1 MLRFI
6 VRRGFIAIGT
16 IAAISLIVFAV
27 IEIPPGDAATTAVN
41 ELRARGGAQREEDAL
56 AIRALYGLD
65 RPMLVRYGLW
75 VKGMAT
81 GNLGLTFSRSTLVA
95 LPQIGAQGRA
105 RETIETVIG
114 ERLVWT
120 VVVTLVAAMFTWIVA
135 LPSGLYSAMRQYS
148 IGDYTATT
156 LGFLGLAVPDFLLGL
171 FLMVMA
177 FQQFGIV
184 AGGLFSPEYAKEP
197 WGLARVWDLIKHLWI
212 PAIVLGTAGTA
223 AIIRILRANLLDE
236 IRKPYVRTARAKGM
250 GEIRLILKYPFR
262 VALNPAISTV
272 GYILP
277 ALIGGSVIVSVVLSL
292 PTLGPILL
300 AALLAQDTR
309 MAATIMLL
317 IGSLTVIGVLIS
329 DLLLAWIDPRIR
341 KGFEG

>member
-1 MLRFI
+1 MQSSRLRGS
-6 VRRGFIAIGT
+6 RE
-16 IAAISLIVFAV
+16 S
-27 IEIPPGDAATTAVN
+27 IE
-41 ELRARGGAQREEDAL
+41 E
-56 AIRALYGLD
+56 
-65 RPMLVRYGLW
+65 
-75 VKGMAT
+75 
-81 GNLGLTFSRSTLVA
+81 
-95 LPQIGAQGRA
+95 
-105 RETIETVIG
+105 VIG
-114 ERLVWT
+114 ERLAWT
-120 VVVTLVAAMFTWIVA
+120 IVIALVATMFTWIVA
-135 LPSGLYSAMRQYS
+135 LPIGLYSAMRQYS

-156 LGFLGLAVPDFLLGL
+156 LGFLGLAIPDFLLGL

-212 PAIVLGTAGTA
+212 PMIVLGTAGTA
-223 AIIRILRANLLDE
+223 AIIRVLRANLLDE

-250 GEIRLILKYPFR
+250 GEIRLIVKYPFR
-262 VALNPAISTV
+262 VALNPAISSI

-292 PTLGPILL
+292 PTLGPTLL

-317 IGSLTVIGVLIS
+317 IGALTVIGVLIS
-329 DLLLAWIDPRIR
+329 DLQLAWLDPRIR

>member
-1 MLRFI
+1 MFRYL
-6 VRRGFIAIGT
+6 VRRGFLAIGT
-16 IAAISLIVFAV
+16 IGVISLLVFAV
-27 IEIPPGDAATTAVN
+27 IEMPPGDAATSEVN
-41 ELRARGGAQREEDAL
+41 ALRAQGGAQREEDAE

-65 RPMLVRYGLW
+65 KPMLVRYGLW

-81 GNLGLTFSRSTLVA
+81 GNLGLTMSQDNMRTPVTGSRES
-95 LPQIGAQGRA
+95 
-105 RETIETVIG
+105 IEEVIG
-114 ERLVWT
+114 ERLLWT
-120 VVVTLVAAMFTWIVA
+120 IVIALVATMFTWIVA
-135 LPSGLYSAMRQYS
+135 LPIGLYSAVRQYS

-171 FLMVMA
+171 ILMVMA
-177 FQQFGIV
+177 FQYFGVI
-184 AGGLFSPEYAKEP
+184 AGGLFSTEYLDAA
-197 WGLARVWDLIKHLWI
+197 WSVGRVWDLIKHLWI
-212 PAIVLGTAGTA
+212 PAVVLGTAGTA
-223 AIIRILRANLLDE
+223 GIIRILRANLLDE

-262 VALNPAISTV
+262 VAVNPAISSI

-292 PTLGPILL
+292 PTLGPTLL
-300 AALLAQDTR
+300 AALLNQDTR

-317 IGSLTVIGVLIS
+317 IGALTVIGVLIS

>member
-1 MLRFI
+1 MRFI
-6 VRRGFIAIGT
+6 VRRGFLAIGT
-16 IAAISLIVFAV
+16 IGVISLLVFAV
-27 IEIPPGDAATTAVN
+27 IEIPPGDAATSEVN
-41 ELRARGGAQREEDAL
+41 ALRALGGAQREEDAE
-56 AIRALYGLD
+56 AIRVLYGLD
-65 RPMLVRYGLW
+65 KPMLVRYGKW
-75 VKGMAT
+75 IKGMAT
-81 GNLGLTFSRSTLVA
+81 GNLGVTMSRRSQESGVA
-95 LPQIGAQGRA
+95 IAGA
-105 RETIETVIG
+105 RESIEKVIG
-114 ERLVWT
+114 RRLVWT
-120 VVVTLVAAMFTWIVA
+120 IVIALVATMFTWIVA
-135 LPSGLYSAMRQYS
+135 LPIGLYSAMRQYS

-156 LGFLGLAVPDFLLGL
+156 LGFLGLAIPDFLLGL
-171 FLMVMA
+171 FLMVTA

-212 PAIVLGTAGTA
+212 PMIVLGTAGTA
-223 AIIRILRANLLDE
+223 AIIRVLRANLLDE

-262 VALNPAISTV
+262 VAVNPAISTV

>member
-6 VRRGFIAIGT
+6 VRRGFLAIGT
-16 IAAISLIVFAV
+16 IGVISLLVFAV
-27 IEIPPGDAATTAVN
+27 IEIPPGDAATSEVN
-41 ELRARGGAQREEDAL
+41 ALRALGGAQREEDAE
-56 AIRALYGLD
+56 AIRVLYGLD
-65 RPMLVRYGLW
+65 KPMLVRYGKW
-75 VKGMAT
+75 IKGMAT
-81 GNLGLTFSRSTLVA
+81 GNLGVTMSRPGSQESGVA
-95 LPQIGAQGRA
+95 IAGA
-105 RETIETVIG
+105 RESIEKVIG
-114 ERLVWT
+114 RRLVWT
-120 VVVTLVAAMFTWIVA
+120 IVIALVATMFTWIVA
-135 LPSGLYSAMRQYS
+135 LPIGLYSAMRQYS

-171 FLMVMA
+171 FLMVTA

-212 PAIVLGTAGTA
+212 PMIVLGTAGTA
-223 AIIRILRANLLDE
+223 AIIRVLRANLLDE

-262 VALNPAISTV
+262 VAVNPAISTV

>member
-1 MLRFI
+1 MFRYL

-16 IAAISLIVFAV
+16 IAVISLIVFAV
-27 IEIPPGDAATTAVN
+27 IEMPPGDAATSEVN
-41 ELRARGGAQREEDAL
+41 ALRTQGGAQREEDAL

-65 RPMLVRYGLW
+65 KPMLVRYGLW

-81 GNLGLTFSRSTLVA
+81 GNLGLTMSQDNMRTPVTGSRES
-95 LPQIGAQGRA
+95 
-105 RETIETVIG
+105 IEEVIG
-114 ERLVWT
+114 ERLLWT
-120 VVVTLVAAMFTWIVA
+120 IVVTLVAAMFTWIVA
-135 LPSGLYSAMRQYS
+135 LPIGLYSAMRQYS

-177 FQQFGIV
+177 FQVFGLV

-197 WGLARVWDLIKHLWI
+197 WGVARVWDLIKHLWI

-262 VALNPAISTV
+262 VALNPVISSI

-292 PTLGPILL
+292 PTLGPTLL
-300 AALLAQDTR
+300 AALLNQDTR
-309 MAATIMLL
+309 MAATIMIL

>member
-1 MLRFI
+1 MFRYL
-6 VRRGFIAIGT
+6 VRRGFLAIGT
-16 IAAISLIVFAV
+16 IGVISLLVFAV
-27 IEIPPGDAATTAVN
+27 IEIPPGDAATSEVN
-41 ELRARGGAQREEDAL
+41 RLRALGGAQREEDAL
-56 AIRALYGLD
+56 AIRVLYGLD
-65 RPMLVRYGLW
+65 KPMLLRYGLW
-75 VKGMAT
+75 IKGMAT
-81 GNLGLTFSRSTLVA
+81 GNLGVTMSRRSQESGVA
-95 LPQIGAQGRA
+95 IAGA
-105 RETIETVIG
+105 RESIEKVIG

-120 VVVTLVAAMFTWIVA
+120 IVIALVATMFTWIVA
-135 LPSGLYSAMRQYS
+135 LPIGLYSAMRQYS
-148 IGDYTATT
+148 IGDYAATT
-156 LGFLGLAVPDFLLGL
+156 IGFLGLAVPDFLLGL

-212 PAIVLGTAGTA
+212 PMIVLGTAGTA
-223 AIIRILRANLLDE
+223 AIIRVLRANLLDE

-262 VALNPAISTV
+262 VAVNPAISTV

-317 IGSLTVIGVLIS
+317 IGTLTVIGVLIS
-329 DLLLAWIDPRIR
+329 DLLLAWLDPRIR

>member
-1 MLRFI
+1 MRYL
-6 VRRGFIAIGT
+6 VRRGFLAIGT
-16 IAAISLIVFAV
+16 IGVISLLVFAV
-27 IEIPPGDAATTAVN
+27 IEIPPGDAATSEVN
-41 ELRARGGAQREEDAL
+41 RLRALGGAQREEDAL
-56 AIRALYGLD
+56 AIRVLYGLD
-65 RPMLVRYGLW
+65 KPMLLRYGLW
-75 VKGMAT
+75 IKGMAT
-81 GNLGLTFSRSTLVA
+81 GNLGVTMSRRSQESGVA
-95 LPQIGAQGRA
+95 IAGA
-105 RETIETVIG
+105 RESIEKVIG

-120 VVVTLVAAMFTWIVA
+120 IVIALVATMFTWIVA
-135 LPSGLYSAMRQYS
+135 LPIGLYSAMRQYS
-148 IGDYTATT
+148 IGDYAATT
-156 LGFLGLAVPDFLLGL
+156 IGFLGLAVPDFLLGL

-212 PAIVLGTAGTA
+212 PMIVLGTAGTA
-223 AIIRILRANLLDE
+223 AIIRVLRANLLDE

-250 GEIRLILKYPFR
+250 GEIRLILRYPFR
-262 VALNPAISTV
+262 VAVNPAISTV

-317 IGSLTVIGVLIS
+317 IGTLTVIGVLIS
-329 DLLLAWIDPRIR
+329 DLLLAWLDPRIR

>member
-1 MLRFI
+1 MFRYL

-16 IAAISLIVFAV
+16 IAVISLIVFAV
-27 IEIPPGDAATTAVN
+27 IEMPPGDAATSEVN
-41 ELRARGGAQREEDAL
+41 ALRAQGGAQREEDAL

-65 RPMLVRYGLW
+65 KPMLVRYGLW

-81 GNLGLTFSRSTLVA
+81 GNLGLTMSQDNMRTPVTGSRES
-95 LPQIGAQGRA
+95 
-105 RETIETVIG
+105 IEEVIG
-114 ERLVWT
+114 ERLLWT
-120 VVVTLVAAMFTWIVA
+120 IVVTLVAAMFTWIVA
-135 LPSGLYSAMRQYS
+135 LPIGLYSAMRQYS

-177 FQQFGIV
+177 FQVFGLV

-197 WGLARVWDLIKHLWI
+197 WGVARVWDLIKHLWI

-262 VALNPAISTV
+262 VALNPVISSI

-292 PTLGPILL
+292 PTLGPTLL
-300 AALLAQDTR
+300 AALLNQDTR
-309 MAATIMLL
+309 MAATIMIL

>member
-1 MLRFI
+1 MRFI
-6 VRRGFIAIGT
+6 VRRGFLAIGT
-16 IAAISLIVFAV
+16 IGVISLLVFAV
-27 IEIPPGDAATTAVN
+27 IEIPPGDAATSEVN
-41 ELRARGGAQREEDAL
+41 ALRALGGAQREEDAE
-56 AIRALYGLD
+56 AIRVLYGLD
-65 RPMLVRYGLW
+65 KPMLVRYGKW
-75 VKGMAT
+75 IKGMAT
-81 GNLGLTFSRSTLVA
+81 GNLGVTMSRPGSQESGVA
-95 LPQIGAQGRA
+95 IAGA
-105 RETIETVIG
+105 RESIEKVIG
-114 ERLVWT
+114 RRLVWT
-120 VVVTLVAAMFTWIVA
+120 IVIALVATMFTWIVA
-135 LPSGLYSAMRQYS
+135 LPIGLYSAMRQYS

-171 FLMVMA
+171 FLMVTA

-212 PAIVLGTAGTA
+212 PMIVLGTAGTA
-223 AIIRILRANLLDE
+223 AIIRVLRANLLDE

-262 VALNPAISTV
+262 VAVNPAISTV

>member
-1 MLRFI
+1 MRYL
-6 VRRGFIAIGT
+6 VRRGFLAIGT
-16 IAAISLIVFAV
+16 IGVISLLVFAV
-27 IEIPPGDAATTAVN
+27 IEIPPGDAATSEVN
-41 ELRARGGAQREEDAL
+41 RLRALGGAQREEDAL
-56 AIRALYGLD
+56 AIRVLYGLD
-65 RPMLVRYGLW
+65 KPMLLRYGLW
-75 VKGMAT
+75 IKGMAT
-81 GNLGLTFSRSTLVA
+81 GNLGVTMSRRSQESGVA
-95 LPQIGAQGRA
+95 IAGA
-105 RETIETVIG
+105 RESIEKVIG

-120 VVVTLVAAMFTWIVA
+120 IVIALVATMFTWIVA
-135 LPSGLYSAMRQYS
+135 LPIGLYSAMRQYS
-148 IGDYTATT
+148 IGDYAATT
-156 LGFLGLAVPDFLLGL
+156 IGFLGLAVPDFLLGL

-212 PAIVLGTAGTA
+212 PMIVLGTAGTA
-223 AIIRILRANLLDE
+223 AIIRVLRANLLDE

-262 VALNPAISTV
+262 VAVNPAISTV

-317 IGSLTVIGVLIS
+317 IGTLTVIGVLIS

>member
-1 MLRFI
+1 MRYL
-6 VRRGFIAIGT
+6 VRRGFLAIGT
-16 IAAISLIVFAV
+16 IGVISLLVFAV
-27 IEIPPGDAATTAVN
+27 IEIPPGDAATSEVN
-41 ELRARGGAQREEDAL
+41 RLRALGGAQREEDAL
-56 AIRALYGLD
+56 AIRVLYGLD
-65 RPMLVRYGLW
+65 KPMLLRYGLW
-75 VKGMAT
+75 IKGMAT
-81 GNLGLTFSRSTLVA
+81 GNLGLTMSRRSQESGVA
-95 LPQIGAQGRA
+95 IAGA
-105 RETIETVIG
+105 RESIEKVIG

-120 VVVTLVAAMFTWIVA
+120 IVIALVATMFTWIVA
-135 LPSGLYSAMRQYS
+135 LPIGLYSAMRQYS
-148 IGDYTATT
+148 IGDYAATT
-156 LGFLGLAVPDFLLGL
+156 IGFLGLAVPDFLLGL

-197 WGLARVWDLIKHLWI
+197 WGLARVWDLIQHLWI
-212 PAIVLGTAGTA
+212 PMIVLGTAGTA
-223 AIIRILRANLLDE
+223 AIIRVLRANLLDE

-262 VALNPAISTV
+262 VAVNPAISTV

-317 IGSLTVIGVLIS
+317 IGTLTVIGVLIS
-329 DLLLAWIDPRIR
+329 DLLLAWLDPRIR

>member
-1 MLRFI
+1 MRFI
-6 VRRGFIAIGT
+6 VRRGFLAIGT
-16 IAAISLIVFAV
+16 IGVISLLVFAV
-27 IEIPPGDAATTAVN
+27 IEIPPGDAATSEVN
-41 ELRARGGAQREEDAL
+41 ALRALGGAQREEDAE
-56 AIRALYGLD
+56 AIRVLYGLD
-65 RPMLVRYGLW
+65 KPMLVRYGKW
-75 VKGMAT
+75 IKGMAT
-81 GNLGLTFSRSTLVA
+81 GNLGVTMSRPGSQESGVA
-95 LPQIGAQGRA
+95 IAGA
-105 RETIETVIG
+105 RESIEKVIG
-114 ERLVWT
+114 RRLVWT
-120 VVVTLVAAMFTWIVA
+120 IVIALVATMFTWIVA
-135 LPSGLYSAMRQYS
+135 LPIGLYSAMRQYS

-171 FLMVMA
+171 FLMVTA

-212 PAIVLGTAGTA
+212 PMIVLGTAGTA
-223 AIIRILRANLLDE
+223 AIIRVLRANLLDE

-262 VALNPAISTV
+262 VAVNPAISTV

-329 DLLLAWIDPRIR
+329 DLLLAWLDPRIR

>member
-1 MLRFI
+1 MFRYL

-16 IAAISLIVFAV
+16 IAVISLIVFAV
-27 IEIPPGDAATTAVN
+27 IEMPPGDAATSEVN
-41 ELRARGGAQREEDAL
+41 RLRALGGAQREEDAL

-65 RPMLVRYGLW
+65 KPMLVRYGLW
-75 VKGMAT
+75 IKGMAT
-81 GNLGLTFSRSTLVA
+81 GNLGLTMSQDNMRTPVTGSRES
-95 LPQIGAQGRA
+95 
-105 RETIETVIG
+105 IEEVIG
-114 ERLVWT
+114 ERLLWT
-120 VVVTLVAAMFTWIVA
+120 IVVTLVAAMFTWIVA
-135 LPSGLYSAMRQYS
+135 LPIGLYSAMRQYS

-177 FQQFGIV
+177 FQVFGLV

-262 VALNPAISTV
+262 VALNPVISSI

-292 PTLGPILL
+292 PTLGPTLL
-300 AALLAQDTR
+300 AALLNQDTR
-309 MAATIMLL
+309 MAATIMIL